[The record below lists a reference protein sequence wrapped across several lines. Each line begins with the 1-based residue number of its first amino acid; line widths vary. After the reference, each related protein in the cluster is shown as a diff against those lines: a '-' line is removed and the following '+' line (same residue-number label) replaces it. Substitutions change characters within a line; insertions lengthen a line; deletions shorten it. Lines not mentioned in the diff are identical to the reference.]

1 MAQPT
6 MFENCQKRTIMK
18 LNGPK
23 LVKIGPTM
31 KQKPKYFLMCLI
43 YQIWRKNSKI
53 SNRVFAKNLNFFFSV
68 QMSTLPK
75 NCNNTNCLADSTATV
90 TK

>member
-6 MFENCQKRTIMK
+6 MFENCQKCIIMK

-53 SNRVFAKNLNFFFSV
+53 SNRVFAKNLNFFFGANV
-68 QMSTLPK
+68 DAAKKL
-75 NCNNTNCLADSTATV
+75 
-90 TK
+90 